1 MLCSESKN
9 APDSIRVVGP
19 FSFGGALFFWLA
31 PPPGVAR
38 RCSDAILGWGGCLD
52 HRISSGVSAISVP
65 VIGNRHLGQFIYQ
78 VVRRGVKRR
87 YSFML
92 QLFVFGT
99 GAGLLAVALANSL
112 AR

>member
-1 MLCSESKN
+1 M
-9 APDSIRVVGP
+9 
-19 FSFGGALFFWLA
+19 
-31 PPPGVAR
+31 
-38 RCSDAILGWGGCLD
+38 D

-92 QLFVFGT
+92 LLFVFGT